1 MQVLQ
6 SGIESR
12 IDTLTQGLNNEM
24 NNKLTN
30 LLKFSKYNTTT
41 IIDYIDSMRN
51 EINPSTSYQIIFIK
65 VLVFLSKFLNHK
77 SYNEMTRDDIQ
88 LYLTV
93 LAILTSITII
103 GMATIGTQQV
113 YAPRNCGSCAE
124 FKKLTH
130 EFEQDVLDAATMGNP
145 DTISG
150 LLEQYSNDVRALD
163 FSTP

>member
-1 MQVLQ
+1 MQ

-77 SYNEMTRDDIQ
+77 SY
-88 LYLTV
+88 
-93 LAILTSITII
+93 
-103 GMATIGTQQV
+103 
-113 YAPRNCGSCAE
+113 
-124 FKKLTH
+124 
-130 EFEQDVLDAATMGNP
+130 
-145 DTISG
+145 
-150 LLEQYSNDVRALD
+150 
-163 FSTP
+163 